1 MYAVV
6 SKPKYE
12 DISAPM
18 TYAEFEKTVTE
29 VLVYTD
35 YNRAI
40 KKARDLNKHN
50 RDNKTY
56 TVRKV

>member
-12 DISAPM
+12 DVSAPM
-18 TYAEFEKTVTE
+18 TYAEFEKTMTE
-29 VLVYTD
+29 VLVYPD

-40 KKARDLNKHN
+40 KKARDLNAHN
-50 RDNKTY
+50 RNNKTY